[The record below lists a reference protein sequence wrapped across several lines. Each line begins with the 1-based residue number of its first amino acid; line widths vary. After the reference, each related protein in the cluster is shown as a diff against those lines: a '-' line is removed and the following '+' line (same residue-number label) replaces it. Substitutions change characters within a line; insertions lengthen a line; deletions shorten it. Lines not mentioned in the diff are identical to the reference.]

1 MIVIGISGYIQTEW
15 IALEHG
21 EVLQHVYT
29 KGIVPFLQSRRE
41 ISRIVRLELPSF
53 FFENKIKQV
62 FFYGIACN
70 VPENKRLIESALVA
84 HFKSPIY
91 VDHIMLG
98 SARAVFQDEPG
109 ITCVI
114 NTSSATCLYDGET
127 ITKFGFNGGYILG
140 DVGSSS
146 ELARLFISDIIK
158 GFVPKKLAEEYKKH
172 FDTNL
177 SGLIGTLYNGPAFEA
192 LDETAK
198 FLFEHSDNDY
208 VSQLIKTNFENFING
223 NLGNYDELKN
233 QKIRVVGDFAYRFK
247 EILQKAMNEKKIEV
261 DKIIGSAMDGLQEYH
276 INHPIY

>member
-15 IALEHG
+15 IAFEHG

-29 KGIVPFLQSRRE
+29 KGIVPILQSRRE

-70 VPENKRLIESALVA
+70 VPENKKLIESALVA
-84 HFKSPIY
+84 HFKAPIY
-91 VDHIMLG
+91 VDHFMLG
-98 SARAVFQDEPG
+98 AARAVFKDEPG
-109 ITCVI
+109 ITCVM
-114 NTSSATCLYDGET
+114 NTSSATCLYDGES
-127 ITKFGFNGGYILG
+127 ITKFSFNGGYILG

-146 ELARLFISDIIK
+146 ELSRLFISDIIK
-158 GFVPKKLAEEYKKH
+158 GFVPKDLADEFKKD

-177 SGLIGTLYNGPAFEA
+177 SGLMGMLYNGPAFEA
-192 LDETAK
+192 LNEAAQ
-198 FLFEHSDNDY
+198 FLYEHADNEY
-208 VSQLIKTNFENFING
+208 ISELIKTNFENFING

-233 QKIRVVGDFAYRFK
+233 QKIRVVGDFAFRFK
-247 EILQKAMNEKKIEV
+247 DILQEVLKEKKIEV
-261 DKIIGSAMDGLQEYH
+261 DKIIESAIDGLMEYH